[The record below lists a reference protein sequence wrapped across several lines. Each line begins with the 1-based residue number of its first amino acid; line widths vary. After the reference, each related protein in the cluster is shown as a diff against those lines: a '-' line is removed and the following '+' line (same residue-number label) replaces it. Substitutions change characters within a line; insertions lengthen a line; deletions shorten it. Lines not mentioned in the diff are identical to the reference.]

1 VTKKGGANCP
11 KTILEKRFRVVT
23 FWGGGGRGGAKR
35 NKKVK
40 LTIFRA

>member
-23 FWGGGGRGGAKR
+23 FWGGGEGGGGLKET
-35 NKKVK
+35 KK
-40 LTIFRA
+40 